1 MRMLPSWAL
10 FALIVVGGGVVVIA
24 NTLYPLARA
33 RETKEQLANDAR
45 AIISP
50 EIKGNLALVGQFQTA
65 LEAGNMPNQKFD
77 VTAWET
83 ISKGGLLL
91 GLKSDDISKLLHAYS
106 LIYRANEAITKILET
121 VTGIGS
127 AMQNAAATRQMFLAQ
142 LKSIVDELKIALSDL
157 EKTSQV

>member
-1 MRMLPSWAL
+1 MPHARLLLANGLDMRMLPSWAL
-10 FALIVVGGGVVVIA
+10 FALIVIGGGVVVIA

-33 RETKEQLANDAR
+33 QETKEKLANDAR

-50 EIKGNLALVGQFQTA
+50 EIKSNLALVGQIQTA
-65 LEAGNMPNQKFD
+65 GNVLAQKFD

-91 GLKSDDISKLLHAYS
+91 GLKSDEISKLLHAYS
-106 LIYRANEAITKILET
+106 LIYRANDVITKILET

-127 AMQNAAATRQMFLAQ
+127 AMQNAGTTRQMFGVQ
-142 LKSIVDELKIALSDL
+142 LKSIVD
-157 EKTSQV
+157 

>member
-1 MRMLPSWAL
+1 LDNFKRLWKPG
-10 FALIVVGGGVVVIA
+10 IC
-24 NTLYPLARA
+24 P
-33 RETKEQLANDAR
+33 
-45 AIISP
+45 
-50 EIKGNLALVGQFQTA
+50 IK
-65 LEAGNMPNQKFD
+65 KFD